1 MTTFISP
8 AKVSP
13 DNHKALLDLL
23 GLPFNEEYSK
33 IERNIGIRI
42 PVPPGVDVSTILKQ
56 IEETAPLK
64 MQTKDGKDV
73 EIAEEAEEDIDPPN
87 LVDHTAVQPRN
98 RQEQLATVLI
108 TKMPNLKKKYINR
121 LIDALLGQKLKLSYI
136 WATTGAAHDTLGV
149 YVRFASVVAT
159 EWLHRNQ
166 EIITQYLPGV
176 SMVFAHGLEPTGEVI
191 LEPEQETMKAEFARI
206 LGDKRNHSTAR
217 KTGTEDLD
225 QVAKYY
231 ESYKVEN
238 SDLVEVPADMKDVIV
253 KDIIR
258 FRSHV
263 LAVERERRKR
273 ELEAERRKARLR
285 LNQIFR
291 DMRLTKVDNDDVEME
306 ADDNEPQDDEF
317 SDMNDEEYEKHLR
330 SQESKRLDQL
340 YEAKVQSMHTK
351 ERTMKN
357 QLLEDLDVVLNYE
370 KNLPAIKVSLI
381 DDLRSFRETEALEN
395 PNLSSKMHLYYNDHW
410 AYLRL
415 RNEERL
421 REEEEDKKDELL
433 EELSGIKILLK
444 AQIPD
449 EKLEASAVEVS
460 KLNLTQLELMKS
472 KIGNLVEEY
481 LGIQEPVLI
490 SFIYDFI
497 IEHGMGDTD
506 TLVSELAETLDDDA
520 DAVVKELYEFIGK
533 IGNDTA

>member
-8 AKVSP
+8 ANVSP

-33 IERNIGIRI
+33 IERNVGIRI

-56 IEETAPLK
+56 IEETAPVK
-64 MQTKDGKDV
+64 TQTKDGKV
-73 EIAEEAEEDIDPPN
+73 TEIAEEADEDIDPPN

-98 RQEQLATVLI
+98 RQEQLATVLF

-121 LIDALLGQKLKLSYI
+121 LIEALLGPKRQFSYI

-149 YVRFASVVAT
+149 YVRFASVQAT

-166 EIITQYLPGV
+166 EIITEHLPGI
-176 SMVFAHGLEPTGEVI
+176 SMVFAHGIEATGEEI
-191 LEPEQETMKAEFARI
+191 LESEQETMKAEFTKI
-206 LGDKRNHSTAR
+206 LGDKRNHSAAR

-285 LNQIFR
+285 LNEIFR
-291 DMRLTKVDNDDVEME
+291 DMRQTKTENEDVEME
-306 ADDNEPQDDEF
+306 ADDEEPQEDEF
-317 SDMNDEEYEKHLR
+317 SDMDDDEYEKHLQL
-330 SQESKRLDQL
+330 QESKRLDEL
-340 YEAKVQSMHTK
+340 YEAKVQSMHSK
-351 ERTMKN
+351 EKTMKY
-357 QLLEDLDVVLNYE
+357 QLLEDLEAVLNYE
-370 KNLPAIKVSLI
+370 KNLSSIKASLV
-381 DDLRSFRETEALEN
+381 DELRSFRETEALEN
-395 PNLSSKMHLYYNDHW
+395 PNLSSKMHLYYNDHL

-415 RNEERL
+415 RNGERL
-421 REEEEDKKDELL
+421 REEEEDRKDEEE

-444 AQIPD
+444 AQVPD
-449 EKLEASAVEVS
+449 EKPEPSAVEVS
-460 KLNLTQLELMKS
+460 KLNLTQLELVKS
-472 KIGNLVEEY
+472 KIGSLVEEY
-481 LGIQEPVLI
+481 LGIQEPLLI

-497 IEHGMGDTD
+497 IEHGMGDTES
-506 TLVSELAETLDDDA
+506 LVSELAETLDDDA
-520 DAVVKELYEFIGK
+520 DAVVKELYEFIGRMG
-533 IGNDTA
+533 IDSA